1 MGQISS
7 KVQHPKCAKDGG
19 PLCILPQTFAGTMGY
34 LLDEINSNA
43 KSAVAEFVLSQS
55 FSNSDI
61 VRLRRD
67 SDNAESNFTY
77 AEYFNGTAFT
87 WSQAAGSAN
96 IFRVTRFDQSGNAI
110 NRTQSTAADQVTV
123 GDASGLFTSSNGA
136 FIGKK
141 EDAVLAETAITG
153 LSGTDG
159 AVILFAKPIGGNLAG
174 RFWTATN
181 YTGNPAVGR
190 ADENGTDTFN
200 PSIGS
205 GTPTTEVNSVILSPN
220 TRGQLGTEWLNTEA
234 VVIIYNINWSAS
246 SNWNIR
252 ALEDFGYMDAGSEI
266 GAIIYFDTF
275 DTDDISTIKT
285 IMNNEYA
292 TV

>member
-1 MGQISS
+1 MAQISS

-34 LLDEINSNA
+34 LLDEINSSA

-61 VRLRRD
+61 IRLRRD

-87 WSQAAGSAN
+87 WSQAAGASN

-110 NRTQSTAADQVTV
+110 DRTQTTASDQVTM
-123 GDASGLFTSSNGA
+123 GDSNGLFESANGA

-141 EDAVLAETAITG
+141 EDSNLAEVGVVG
-153 LSGTDG
+153 LSGTSG
-159 AVILFAKPIGGNLAG
+159 ALILFAKPLGGEQGG
-174 RFWTATN
+174 RFWNSTGFS
-181 YTGNPAVGR
+181 GNPSLGLG
-190 ADENGTDTFN
+190 DDLGTSN
-200 PSIGS
+200 LGPSLGA
-205 GTPTTEVNSVILSPN
+205 GTPVIEVNSVELSPN
-220 TRGQLGTEWLNTEA
+220 TRGELGLQWLNTEA
-234 VVIIYNINWSAS
+234 VVIIYNVNWSAS
-246 SNWNIR
+246 SNWLTKSLNDF
-252 ALEDFGYMDAGSEI
+252 ALMSPGSEL

-275 DTDDISTIKT
+275 DTDDIPTIKT
-285 IMNNEYA
+285 IMNNEYG